1 MPPGAACC
9 ENDLMLTKNMAR
21 STAKKRKKRGR
32 PRTGVRP
39 MIGVRL
45 SEETRAAVRRWAAS
59 QQDKPTLSEA
69 VRRVIDVGLKSLNEF
84 E

>member
-1 MPPGAACC
+1 
-9 ENDLMLTKNMAR
+9 
-21 STAKKRKKRGR
+21 
-32 PRTGVRP
+32 